1 MKSRRLFLSFVLAL
15 LLVLGVVAPV
25 AGQDEEVK
33 QVTAFHYFSSELGR
47 PFISEIFGN
56 FQAAN
61 PNFIVFDN
69 PIGHEEFKTTILV
82 MLAGGDPPDIFS
94 YWAGAR
100 VQFIVDSDRLA
111 TIDDMWDA
119 NNLDDVVPASIAGGA
134 TLYNGERYLIPFGYH
149 FVGLFYNKA
158 VFEEAGISELPATW
172 DEFIAACD
180 TLQEAGV
187 TPIALGSRDR
197 WPAQFWFDFLLL
209 RTAGPQYRARLMAGE
224 AAYTDP
230 EVMRVMEMWKELV
243 DAGYFVE
250 DANAYDWTEAGDFVS
265 NGEAAMTLMGTWL
278 TGYWDNTVGLVP
290 GEDYDMFSFPVIDED
305 VPLAALGPVDGWV
318 LSADADHPGPA
329 KELLA
334 YLITDTEAQA
344 TWALGQGALAPNVN
358 VDPGLYTPVMQK
370 ALEAVNAADTF
381 AFNYD
386 LATTP
391 PMAEGGLDMF
401 AQFMFDPGGYEDY
414 LQQTEDVA
422 VEVFGK

>member
-1 MKSRRLFLSFVLAL
+1 MRSRRLFLTVVLVL
-15 LLVLGVVAPV
+15 LMTLGVVAPV
-25 AGQDEEVK
+25 MGQDEVK
-33 QVTAFHYFSSELGR
+33 QVTVFHYFSGELGR

-56 FQAAN
+56 FQAAT

-111 TIDDMWDA
+111 PIDDMWNANGLDA
-119 NNLDDVVPASIAGGA
+119 VVPAPVANGA
-134 TLYNGERYLIPFGYH
+134 TMYNGERYLIPFGYH
-149 FVGLFYNKA
+149 FVGMFYNKP
-158 VFEEAGISELPATW
+158 VFDEAGITEMPKTW
-172 DEFIAACD
+172 DEFLAVCE
-180 TLQEAGV
+180 TLKAAGV

-209 RTAGPQYRARLMAGE
+209 RTAGPEYRARLMAGE
-224 AAYTDP
+224 ASYTDP
-230 EVMRVMEMWKELV
+230 EVMNAMQIWKDLV
-243 DAGYFVE
+243 DKDYFVA
-250 DANAYDWTEAGDFVS
+250 DANAYDWTEAGDMVS
-265 NGEAAMTLMGTWL
+265 NGEAGMTLMGTWL
-278 TGYWDNTVGLVP
+278 TGYWDNTIGLVP
-290 GEDYDMFSFPVIDED
+290 GEDYDMFEFPIMDESLP
-305 VPLAALGPVDGWV
+305 VAALGPVDGWV
-318 LSADADHPGPA
+318 LAADADHPEPA
-329 KELLA
+329 KELMA
-334 YLITDTEAQA
+334 YLITDTDAQA

-358 VDPGLYTPVMQK
+358 VDPSIYTVVMQK
-370 ALEAVNAADTF
+370 ALDAVNAADTF

-401 AQFMFDPGGYEDY
+401 AQFMFDPGGYEGY

-422 VEVFGK
+422 KEVFGK